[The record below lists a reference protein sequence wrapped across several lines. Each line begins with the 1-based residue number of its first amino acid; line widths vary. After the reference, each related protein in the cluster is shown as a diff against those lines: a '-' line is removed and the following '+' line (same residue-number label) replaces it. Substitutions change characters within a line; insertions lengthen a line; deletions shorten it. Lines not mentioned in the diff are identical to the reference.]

1 MKATGIVRR
10 IDELGRIVIPK
21 EIRRTLKIREGS
33 PLEIFTNT
41 DGSVVF
47 KKYSQLGEMESYT
60 DIFAKSVFTSFGTWC
75 AIADLDKIVS
85 ASGSKMKELIGENIN
100 EEIKDVT
107 AKRAESRVQLPL
119 TEQSDKLT
127 SFIFPIIHG
136 GDVCGAIITGEP
148 GSQEGFALCM
158 KTFSEILASMQ
169 E

>member
-1 MKATGIVRR
+1 MKLVVCET
-10 IDELGRIVIPK
+10 K
-21 EIRRTLKIREGS
+21 EI
-33 PLEIFTNT
+33 
-41 DGSVVF
+41 
-47 KKYSQLGEMESYT
+47 LGKES
-60 DIFAKSVFTSFGTWC
+60 AC
-75 AIADLDKIVS
+75 LA
-85 ASGSKMKELIGENIN
+85 ASYIN
-100 EEIKDVT
+100 EAIKDVM

-127 SFIFPIIHG
+127 SYIFPIIHG